1 MKKSNVKKIKWAPFE
16 KLLAESDVRPSQ
28 TMGVGQRVFF
38 VELQSPEFGSAY
50 LRIPPNFA
58 LMSPRAVRVI
68 YPVGEAYSKYYSELQ
83 STLKKSPQPILSV
96 DGEFMVSA
104 GETWTFNKNLALA
117 TPRSAV
123 KTFHDL
129 KLATGVDVSDSSSSE
144 EGDGEAEVKKDDEP
158 EILLPSL
165 ALNPEEPQEV
175 VIQFDSDDEVED
187 LLGNDAPKKKK
198 DKHKNGEKKDR
209 PEGRDRPKEGK
220 KSSSTDLDVEVLQAG
235 VLYPLITLKDLFK
248 KARERSLVKFLTDA
262 KTLTQAFE
270 NSLLTDLMG
279 QIDRTLDGLKDRMA
293 KKVADF
299 HNKER
304 SILIGIRKTERTLR
318 EAKKT
323 SELSLD
329 VPRYQSIINEAKG
342 DLKELYIGLANA
354 REDTKFSLR
363 TFLASLD
370 AIE

>member
-83 STLKKSPQPILSV
+83 TTLKKSPQPILSV

-144 EGDGEAEVKKDDEP
+144 EGDGEAEAKKDDEP

-165 ALNPEEPQEV
+165 ALNSEEPQEV

-198 DKHKNGEKKDR
+198 DKHKNGDR